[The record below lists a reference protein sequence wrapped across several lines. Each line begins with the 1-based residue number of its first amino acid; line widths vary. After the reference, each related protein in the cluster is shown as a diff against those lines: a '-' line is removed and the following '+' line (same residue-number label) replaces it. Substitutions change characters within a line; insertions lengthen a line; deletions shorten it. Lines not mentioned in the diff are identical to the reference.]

1 MYARRIGKN
10 PHTADGADTYAVEKR
25 RVYSQTE
32 KFLEK
37 MVGFIR
43 LFADKELTSR
53 GLLVK

>member
-1 MYARRIGKN
+1 MYARSIGKN